1 MKYVILLFFVGFVLL
16 MSEAHLNGP
25 SVNCF
30 NDYKT
35 TMICD
40 FTSNKPLNCSGYSL
54 DILSGLQEHFTCVFV
69 NTERDSNKLFKCGCT
84 VEMLEF
90 VSGDKYSAS
99 LLKEGKVL
107 NSRNITALDKIK
119 PQAPEIL
126 SVTQTD
132 DGNFKVTW
140 RTNYSENSV
149 FGKSLKT
156 QLRYKKKGEADEVAS
171 SNNCTGTFCII
182 PGSELEPS
190 SEYVIKARSY
200 STKYGTEF
208 SDWSNDMEWITP
220 ESTERV
226 LKIIIPILFVLLII
240 SICAFYW
247 CCNKLKAK
255 WWDRI
260 PNPSNDIKKMLP
272 GNPKV
277 FIPKQYDPSSKS
289 IDILRISAAEEKL
302 WDTPLIE
309 GSGQDDPYN
318 PVTSCMST
326 KDSGISSFDDSQKC
340 LSDSKGSCCSSESGY
355 KSVLYSKVS
364 VAPFHISQDIPKS
377 EIPSCPAQPKPC
389 CDSCCV
395 SCRDSSS
402 KGEIWSPLEHIQRN
416 LEALPLFSKAPITVT
431 ELEYQ
436 PCDGG
441 KTSTSPAEGISL
453 ASSFQ
458 MDIQDT
464 ILPSRLSNTCRADD
478 GYESFSETISKTT
491 MGQHDFP
498 ACTLSPSEEGYQAL
512 QSTTCNNTNWL
523 SVADDKEALSVEG
536 REEFSGDQWEAPQ
549 CPKCRIPDSIS
560 YATQF
565 MQKLNQE
572 SPSHSALTAPSMIQ
586 TFIDSAYHKV

>member
-1 MKYVILLFFVGFVLL
+1 MLSIILVFFIDFGSE
-16 MSEAHLNGP
+16 MSEAHLNVS

-35 TMICD
+35 SMICG
-40 FTSNKPLNCSGYSL
+40 FTSDEPLNCYGYSL
-54 DILSGLQEHFTCVFV
+54 EIVSQQQEHFTCVFV
-69 NTERDSNKLFKCGCT
+69 NNSKRDSNHLFKCGCT
-84 VEMLEF
+84 AELPEF
-90 VSGDKYSAS
+90 VCVDEYNAS
-99 LLKEGKVL
+99 LLEGRKIINSGKIKV
-107 NSRNITALDKIK
+107 SRSIK

-126 SVTQTD
+126 SLMQTG
-132 DGNFKVTW
+132 DGSFKVTW
-140 RTNYSENSV
+140 RTNYSENSG
-149 FGKSLKT
+149 FGKNLKT
-156 QLRYKKKGEADEVAS
+156 QLSYKKKGEADEVAS
-171 SNNCTGTFCII
+171 SSNCTGTFCII

-208 SDWSNDMEWITP
+208 SDWSNEVEWITP

-289 IDILRISAAEEKL
+289 IDILRISAAEEKS
-302 WDTPLIE
+302 WVTPLIE
-309 GSGQDDPYN
+309 ESGQDDPYK
-318 PVTSCMST
+318 PVSSCVSK
-326 KDSGISSFDDSQKC
+326 KDSGISSFDGSQKC

-355 KSVLYSKVS
+355 KNALNSRISFT
-364 VAPFHISQDIPKS
+364 PFQGAVSQDIPKS

-453 ASSFQ
+453 ASPFQ

-464 ILPSRLSNTCRADD
+464 LLPSRLSNTCRADD

-491 MGQHDFP
+491 MGQHDLP

-512 QSTTCNNTNWL
+512 QSTTRNNTNWP
-523 SVADDKEALSVEG
+523 SVL
-536 REEFSGDQWEAPQ
+536 
-549 CPKCRIPDSIS
+549 
-560 YATQF
+560 
-565 MQKLNQE
+565 
-572 SPSHSALTAPSMIQ
+572 
-586 TFIDSAYHKV
+586 